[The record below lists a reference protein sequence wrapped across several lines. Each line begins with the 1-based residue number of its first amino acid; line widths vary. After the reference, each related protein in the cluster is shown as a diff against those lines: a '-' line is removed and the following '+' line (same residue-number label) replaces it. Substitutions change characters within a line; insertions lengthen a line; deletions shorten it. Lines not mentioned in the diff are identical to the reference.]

1 MFGILW
7 SYGPHSEPPRA
18 EMSWTEAFD
27 AGISCLDFR
36 SGLIQSS
43 AIAHIVDYSAVF
55 DVANGRVWDPFHG
68 RDLAA
73 RWS

>member
-1 MFGILW
+1 MFKIFW
-7 SYGPHSEPPRA
+7 SYGPHGESARA
-18 EMSWTEAFD
+18 ERSWTEAFD
-27 AGISCLDFR
+27 AGISCSDFR

-55 DVANGRVWDPFHG
+55 GAASGRVWDPFHG